1 MLVFS
6 FKIFKLIVDFL
17 VNFFSIVLERFFGYF
32 FNDSSNIF
40 YRTLTVFFN
49 FVFYVTE
56 LCSNN
61 EPFVGRLRGR
71 GVGRRFSR
79 WSCGFIWWFFCTGL
93 AFGVLGF
100 VDLVDIPLAGIVKY
114 LWIVLLI
121 QMVVTINRSRAVYE
135 WMRCRLVSEIYQSF
149 WIRRDS
155 NFHKCFVTW
164 ETPNHIEKNH
174 SVITIIARI
183 SRFLLYRDRFSHF
196 LPLAKKS
203 KCWFFLLAKM
213 NYHSLI
219 FFICN

>member
-1 MLVFS
+1 M
-6 FKIFKLIVDFL
+6 IPLI
-17 VNFFSIVLERFFGYF
+17 
-32 FNDSSNIF
+32 SS
-40 YRTLTVFFN
+40 TLTVFLN

-79 WSCGFIWWFFCTGL
+79 WSWGFIWWFFCTGI

-114 LWIVLLI
+114 LWIVLFI

-183 SRFLLYRDRFSHF
+183 SRFLLFSLGHRTRPTTVSTIPEVHKQPC
-196 LPLAKKS
+196 LK
-203 KCWFFLLAKM
+203 FFKLTP
-213 NYHSLI
+213 N
-219 FFICN
+219 FIIISTWTRVQISSCL